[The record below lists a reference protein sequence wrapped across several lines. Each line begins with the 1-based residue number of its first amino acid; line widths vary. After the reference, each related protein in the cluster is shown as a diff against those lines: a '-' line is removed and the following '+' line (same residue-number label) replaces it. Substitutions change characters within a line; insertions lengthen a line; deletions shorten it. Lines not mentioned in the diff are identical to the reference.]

1 MGIIVANS
9 ITTMT
14 GYEDDIEKTKSKI
27 IRDKY
32 GRDWVTCDV
41 YGYINKIGN
50 TVIKGRIDDNIIT
63 DSGEQ
68 IPCFMVDDV
77 VCLDTKNILSCSTVA
92 IQSENGDIPVI
103 NIELSPFRIYN
114 EQKILKS
121 LVKRCE
127 KLLPSYISDKMVF
140 RLKKKKKGFPLN
152 SSGKRDLVALE
163 NLKLEDTYIIDINGN
178 KISNNFEEDVKRKVL
193 A

>member
-1 MGIIVANS
+1 MSMVAYARSISLKFTGENETVNNCLYSCVANS

-63 DSGEQ
+63 D
-68 IPCFMVDDV
+68 CWYF
-77 VCLDTKNILSCSTVA
+77 
-92 IQSENGDIPVI
+92 
-103 NIELSPFRIYN
+103 
-114 EQKILKS
+114 
-121 LVKRCE
+121 
-127 KLLPSYISDKMVF
+127 PS
-140 RLKKKKKGFPLN
+140 R
-152 SSGKRDLVALE
+152 
-163 NLKLEDTYIIDINGN
+163 
-178 KISNNFEEDVKRKVL
+178 
-193 A
+193 